1 MYDMPMEKAIKQV
14 VKTRNDIIDHN
25 ILPLLDEDQEMDIEF
40 QNIEH
45 D

>member
-25 ILPLLDEDQEMDIEF
+25 ILEDQEMDIEF